1 MGPVASESLQHHSGR
16 PLLRSWFFILT
27 LILAFGAWVIALTG
41 QTIASIQISRTAIP
55 TAPPTASP
63 GTSSPGPVVPPSP
76 VIPPP
81 PGSVL
86 VALPSFFPVTSS
98 PGTLWFALIAQL
110 IVFFQLFS
118 ALYSNT
124 LRTHTPLLVAFS
136 IIVIVLAAFGVD
148 DNLFSPATS
157 QKLTAAGWLTT
168 AIVDC
173 LWVLCLTA
181 GDGTYTRRVFDFIIG
196 TRDSGESGSSLGAAS
211 AALETRFTSV
221 LARVHG
227 TRLRRSKRKTHNGG
241 AGGTTVLNAD
251 KPREAFV
258 APAGYVPPV
267 PPSQGTRASK
277 LQLAST
283 VHSEV
288 ASAVENVTPL
298 SSVVHPHE
306 SGQEQEMDGGKEA
319 ESESEKVP
327 EEELRAV
334 ALYTYTG
341 PAEEPNELSF
351 KKGEVLQILDRAGK
365 WWEARKEDG
374 SEGTIPSNYMRII

>member
-1 MGPVASESLQHHSGR
+1 M
-16 PLLRSWFFILT
+16 
-27 LILAFGAWVIALTG
+27 
-41 QTIASIQISRTAIP
+41 
-55 TAPPTASP
+55 
-63 GTSSPGPVVPPSP
+63 
-76 VIPPP
+76 
-81 PGSVL
+81 
-86 VALPSFFPVTSS
+86 
-98 PGTLWFALIAQL
+98 
-110 IVFFQLFS
+110 
-118 ALYSNT
+118 
-124 LRTHTPLLVAFS
+124 
-136 IIVIVLAAFGVD
+136 
-148 DNLFSPATS
+148 
-157 QKLTAAGWLTT
+157 
-168 AIVDC
+168 
-173 LWVLCLTA
+173 
-181 GDGTYTRRVFDFIIG
+181 
-196 TRDSGESGSSLGAAS
+196 GAAS

-334 ALYTYTG
+334 ALYTCTWT
-341 PAEEPNELSF
+341 LSF
-351 KKGEVLQILDRAGK
+351 
-365 WWEARKEDG
+365 
-374 SEGTIPSNYMRII
+374 